1 MGRVETMRGRDC
13 SLDQIA
19 RYAGYSRFRVA
30 HLFKARMGMSI
41 GGYINRIRLQ
51 YLDHARIQVLPSKQ
65 VAAELGFRSTTAFY
79 NWRRK
84 HKRGNTRSLR

>member
-1 MGRVETMRGRDC
+1 MGRIENMHERDC

-30 HLFKARMGMSI
+30 HLFKARTGMSV
-41 GGYINRIRLQ
+41 GDYINRIRLQ
-51 YLDHARIQVLPSKQ
+51 YLDQAHVLGLRSKQ
-65 VAAELGFRSTTAFY
+65 VAAALGFRSTTAFY